1 MSWTVTPSLRAR
13 LLALCAA
20 GYGLAVAIAISP
32 LWLRPAPPGQ
42 LPGAMTAAGLDAHAS
57 FRFFAS
63 VLLLPAI
70 AAFALRPA
78 LLRLAANDAR
88 SWSRNAF
95 AGAAIAALWVSIL
108 TKSPLWVALP
118 PLLVLAVCLP
128 LRRTDARFRRADV
141 ILIPTFELLF
151 MALCDCT
158 DLSVD
163 RVVLVAAGIVFAL
176 RIGLVVLPPGGLRP
190 GGLPPALCFAIA
202 PLGLLLQTQL
212 LARDQRHFGWGPIAL
227 VIISTIVLRL
237 TLRDRTR
244 TRHRVRQ
251 LIAFAVYPLAVYA
264 YIGATG
270 IVAAEGK
277 PRVDLFEDAQ
287 HLVPAGEMLR
297 GEIPYRDIIPPHG
310 LIQDAG
316 IDYLALQ
323 SRPVTI
329 GKALKVRGQIST
341 LHAVA
346 TYAVAAAATGSPE
359 VGLCT
364 FFVSVLLNTATATP
378 RVLPSLIA
386 LAFACAALRRRRPR
400 LFVGA
405 GAFFVVAGLTSIDF
419 SLYTAVALLVAIAL
433 FGNSRGDKLQALKF
447 TAFGALLAGLPAAL
461 LMLMGGFLGD
471 FFTVSLR
478 EVATLGPV
486 YALPPF
492 SAPPGFL
499 HWRGMPEILLSFFD
513 VSSTVYL
520 IWIVTLL
527 VTVAAVIV
535 PWSAHGRKRRA
546 LQPLLVLAVFVLV
559 CGVAYAERH
568 NLHCRFAMAPLV
580 AVALFRLFRA
590 RWAVA
595 RMAAP
600 LLVLMLLMAGNL
612 TTHVAIVG
620 WLRRTRTLTEQGW
633 GELPMARAQG
643 ASFKDRDVGIVTAV
657 SHYVNTR
664 LGPDETFFDF
674 TNRGMLHFLL
684 DRDCPVR
691 QIEPAFYESEER
703 QREVIAR
710 LEANRKVRAA
720 IVPRPG
726 DGTGVDNIGND
737 VRAPLVW
744 AYLRQHYQPD
754 FEEGEV
760 TIWTRTDPR

>member
-1 MSWTVTPSLRAR
+1 MTWTVTPSLRAR

-42 LPGAMTAAGLDAHAS
+42 LPGAMTAVGLDAHAS
-57 FRFFAS
+57 FRFLAS

-70 AAFALRPA
+70 AALALRPA
-78 LLRLAANDAR
+78 LLRLAAEDAR
-88 SWSRNAF
+88 TWSRNAF

-118 PLLVLAVCLP
+118 PLLVLAVCVP
-128 LRRTDARFRRADV
+128 LRRTDACFRRGDV

-151 MALCDCT
+151 MALCDST

-176 RIGLVVLPPGGLRP
+176 RIGLLFLRP

-212 LARDQRHFGWGPIAL
+212 LARDQRHFGWGPVAL
-227 VIISTIVLRL
+227 VIVSTIALRL

-251 LIAFAVYPLAVYA
+251 LIAFAVYPLAVFA

-310 LIQDAG
+310 FLQDAG

-323 SRPVTI
+323 SRPATI
-329 GKALKVRGQIST
+329 GKALKVRGQIGT

-346 TYAVAAAATGSPE
+346 TYALAAAASGSPE
-359 VGLCT
+359 VGLCA

-400 LFVGA
+400 LFLGA
-405 GAFFVVAGLTSIDF
+405 GTFFVVAGLTSIDF
-419 SLYTAVALLVAIAL
+419 SLYTGVTLLVAIAL
-433 FGNSRGDKLQALKF
+433 FGESRGDKLQALKF
-447 TAFGALLAGLPAAL
+447 TGLGVLMAGLPAAL
-461 LMLMGGFLGD
+461 LMLIGGFLVD
-471 FFTVSLR
+471 FFTVSVR

-486 YALPPF
+486 YALSPF
-492 SAPPGFL
+492 SAPAGFL

-513 VSSTVYL
+513 VTSTVYL

-527 VTVAAVIV
+527 VTIAATIV
-535 PWSAHGRKRRA
+535 PWSCRGRKRRA

-568 NLHCRFAMAPLV
+568 NLHARFAMAPLV
-580 AVALFRLFRA
+580 AVAIFRLFRA
-590 RWAVA
+590 RWAMA
-595 RMAAP
+595 RLAAP
-600 LLVLMLLMAGNL
+600 MLVLMLLMAGNL

-633 GELPMARAQG
+633 GELPMPRAQG
-643 ASFKDRDVGIVTAV
+643 VSFKDRDVGIVTAV

-684 DRDCPVR
+684 GRDCPVR

-744 AYLRQHYQPD
+744 AYLRQHYRPD